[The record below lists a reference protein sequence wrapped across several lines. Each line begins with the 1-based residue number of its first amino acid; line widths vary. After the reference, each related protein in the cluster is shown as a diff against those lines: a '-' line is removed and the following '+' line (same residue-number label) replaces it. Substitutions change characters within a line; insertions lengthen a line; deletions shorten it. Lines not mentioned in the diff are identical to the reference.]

1 MTSAL
6 TVELASDGLVWRNAT
21 GLVVASITAVA
32 GIDEVAAVMRGF
44 PPEVWSIEATQHLS
58 AVLSEVARNAGIA
71 ARFDDV
77 EPLVP
82 RRAPAPADAVAPW
95 G

>member
-1 MTSAL
+1 MTEC
-6 TVELASDGLVWRNAT
+6 VELASDGLIWRDAT
-21 GLVVASITAVA
+21 GCVVASITAVA

-44 PPEVWSIEATQHLS
+44 PPEVWSIEATKHLS
-58 AVLSEVARNAGIA
+58 DVMSEVARNAGIA

-77 EPLVP
+77 EPRVP
-82 RRAPAPADAVAPW
+82 RWSAAPPDAVAPM

>member
-1 MTSAL
+1 MSL
-6 TVELASDGLVWRNAT
+6 IVELASDGLVWRDAT
-21 GLVVASITAVA
+21 GCVAASITAVA

-44 PPEVWSIEATQHLS
+44 PPEVWSVEATRHLS
-58 AVLSEVARNAGIA
+58 AVLFEVARNAGIA

-82 RRAPAPADAVAPW
+82 RRAPPPADACAPW

>member
-1 MTSAL
+1 MTSDL
-6 TVELASDGLVWRNAT
+6 TVELASDGLVWRDAT
-21 GLVVASITAVA
+21 GSIVASITAVA
-32 GIDEVAAVMRGF
+32 GVDEVAVVMRGF
-44 PPEVWSIEATQHLS
+44 PPEVWSIAATQHLS

-77 EPLVP
+77 EPMVP
-82 RRAPAPADAVAPW
+82 RRTAPPADAAAPW